1 MMALFWSRVADF
13 TQRRIAVV
21 LFSMTVVGTVILA
34 QGGYGVV
41 RRHRERKALEKSG
54 ETTSMVSPC
63 LLNLPCMHTGSCGA
77 FTTSST

>member
-1 MMALFWSRVADF
+1 MRVHRLSLGMMALFWSRVADF
-13 TQRRIAVV
+13 TQRGIAVV

-54 ETTSMVSPC
+54 ETTAVVSGANV
-63 LLNLPCMHTGSCGA
+63 LLS
-77 FTTSST
+77 